1 MKLLNRVLREID
13 RGASITEIKENFGI
27 SNKSLARCQK
37 EIEVRNNVKRLI
49 QEGRLDE
56 AEIEAGKLNDDVI
69 DTETLFILQELASK
83 TKNAEREKEVLAMI
97 GKRQLNN
104 SQKRKMLY
112 DSLKLEP
119 ENLKTIRE
127 LIRLLYRIDEKEEA
141 KSLERMAITIRNR
154 KVEAEAKKL
163 EKKEEVEE
171 PVEMARNIIYEEQD
185 VLKSAEDINKIL
197 EGENEQERAIV
208 LAEFFA
214 HTGLKRRAESVL
226 SAYKKALD
234 VETQREEIKTINQAI
249 ALVKSTKTKQFNW
262 TYFWEQKREL
272 SIQEVKE
279 HEEEGR

>member
-1 MKLLNRVLREID
+1 VKLLNRVLREID
-13 RGASITEIKENFGI
+13 RGASIAEIKENFGI
-27 SNKSLARCQK
+27 SNKSLARCQT
-37 EIEVRNNVKRLI
+37 EVEVRNNIKRLI

-104 SQKRKMLY
+104 SQKRKILY

-141 KSLERMAITIRNR
+141 RRLERVARTIRKR
-154 KVEAEAKKL
+154 QVEAEAR
-163 EKKEEVEE
+163 EKEEPKD
-171 PVEMARNIIYEEQD
+171 PVEIARNIIYEEQD
-185 VLKSAEDINKIL
+185 VLKSAEDINRIL

-226 SAYKKALD
+226 SVYKKALN

>member
-13 RGASITEIKENFGI
+13 RGASIAEIKENFGI
-27 SNKSLARCQK
+27 SNKSLARCQT
-37 EIEVRNNVKRLI
+37 EVEVRNNIKRLI

-104 SQKRKMLY
+104 SQKRKILY

-141 KSLERMAITIRNR
+141 RRLERVARTIRKR
-154 KVEAEAKKL
+154 QVEAEAR
-163 EKKEEVEE
+163 EKEEPKD
-171 PVEMARNIIYEEQD
+171 PVEIARNIIYEEQD
-185 VLKSAEDINKIL
+185 VLKSAEDINRIL

-226 SAYKKALD
+226 SVYKKALN